1 MRINIIAVGKIK
13 EKYFVDA
20 CSEYLKRL
28 SRFDVVSII
37 EVPEAPQGKSIDE
50 QNKIEGES
58 ILNKARGYIIAM
70 DIDGKKIS
78 SQDLAKL
85 LDTKKSESISEISF
99 IIGGSNG
106 LSQDVKNKVDFK
118 LSFSDMTFP
127 HQLFRVMLLEQI
139 YRAETILN
147 HIPYHK

>member
-1 MRINIIAVGKIK
+1 
-13 EKYFVDA
+13 
-20 CSEYLKRL
+20 
-28 SRFDVVSII
+28 
-37 EVPEAPQGKSIDE
+37 
-50 QNKIEGES
+50 
-58 ILNKARGYIIAM
+58 M

-85 LDTKKSESISEISF
+85 LDTKKSEGISEISF

-139 YRAETILN
+139 S
-147 HIPYHK
+147 